1 MKLVFLGT
9 GAGMPSKA
17 RNVTSI
23 ALTLYDERGTMWLF
37 DCGEATQHRI
47 LHTSLKLGKLEYIF
61 ITHMHGDHIF
71 GLPGLLSS
79 RSHQGGDTPLTIFG
93 PKGIRQYVETSL
105 KTSGTALTYEL
116 RIEEIEP
123 GEILHDETF
132 AIEAA
137 HLEHRIECFGY
148 RIREKEQPG
157 RLDSDRLKQL
167 GIPAGPHLALLKK
180 GEDVVLADGTT
191 LYSADFVGP
200 TRPGRIVTILGDT
213 CYCDTSIELA
223 RHADVVVHE
232 ATFASDRSENA
243 CQYGHSTAE
252 EAAKV
257 AKQAEA
263 KALILTHISSRYQE
277 EVSSR
282 LLSEAQAVF
291 KASSIAQDFMEFD
304 IPKHSE
310 K

>member
-23 ALTLYDERGTMWLF
+23 AMTLYDERGTMWLF

-47 LHTSLKLGKLEYIF
+47 LHTPLKLGKLEYIF

-79 RSHQGGDTPLTIFG
+79 RSHHGGDTPLTIFG

-105 KTSGTALTYEL
+105 KTSCTALTYEL
-116 RIEEIEP
+116 NIREIEP
-123 GEILHDETF
+123 GEILQDETF
-132 AIEAA
+132 SVEAA
-137 HLEHRIECFGY
+137 HLEHRVECFGY
-148 RIREKEQPG
+148 RIMERELPG
-157 RLDSDRLKQL
+157 RLDSDKLKQL
-167 GIPAGPHLALLKK
+167 GIPAGPHLARLKK
-180 GEDVVLADGTT
+180 GEDVVLADGTS

-200 TRPGRIVTILGDT
+200 ARPGRIVTILGDT
-213 CYCDTSIELA
+213 CFCDASIKLA
-223 RHADVVVHE
+223 SQADVVVHE
-232 ATFASDRSENA
+232 ATFASDRSVHA
-243 CQYGHSTAE
+243 CEYGHSTAE

-263 KALILTHISSRYQE
+263 RALILTHISSRYQE
-277 EVSSR
+277 DVASS
-282 LLSEAQAVF
+282 LLAEAQAVF
-291 KASSIAQDFMEFD
+291 PGSFIAHDYMEFE
-304 IPKHSE
+304 ISRNA
-310 K
+310 